1 MYGVGSLDIM
11 RYLVEEKQLD
21 PHAVDKVIII
31 HLDSHIDHYFDL
43 GECSSPSGCCGER
56 ED

>member
-31 HLDSHIDHYFDL
+31 HLDSHLDHFLDL